1 MRTGFVHGNG
11 HRERGLCKHTN
22 FSGNEKSRHFKL
34 YIMQNAPK
42 KCHNKIHS
50 KENLL

>member
-1 MRTGFVHGNG
+1 MRIDFVHDNV
-11 HRERGLCKHTN
+11 HPERGLCKHTN
-22 FSGNEKSRHFKL
+22 FSGNEKFQRFEL

-42 KCHNKIHS
+42 RCHNKIHS